1 MNHSQDLC
9 SPQRESLRSLTNMG
23 SYHGHSNSK
32 GNGTTNHKSILHSMS
47 STETKKKKRSKRK
60 LSKDMIQ
67 LQVDNTRVMVG
78 DTITGTIALKE
89 DAPTSLVK
97 LVFEGIEY
105 TAVALIQS
113 RDNHMGKKYLEKH
126 TSETNVL
133 TSQQVLADVSTAPD
147 RKQPFRF
154 VVPNGLP
161 GTMRCILDGS
171 DPILPSQYKTTYTIK
186 ASIFKNTSKAE
197 VTQSI
202 TVSPGSKQDVPL
214 DSSTISVSVI
224 NPVKSIA
231 STLFQCGSTS
241 AVYDENNGAKADP
254 RKRAE
259 IEEDDQEVF
268 LDKSCQLFSLK
279 CQQPT
284 SAHDYCCFAVGQI
297 ISLHI
302 TDWLGRQLSGIWMVQ
317 LIEEVKWCAKGRT
330 ASSVSKW
337 NLFANHHELPST
349 LQRSY
354 EGESSSLTIK
364 HHLVVFLATD
374 EEDPSSEVMAC
385 SEQFPIVIVSNTR
398 GWDAS

>member
-1 MNHSQDLC
+1 
-9 SPQRESLRSLTNMG
+9 
-23 SYHGHSNSK
+23 
-32 GNGTTNHKSILHSMS
+32 MS
-47 STETKKKKRSKRK
+47 CTETKKKKRPKRK
-60 LSKDMIQ
+60 LSNDMIQ

-78 DTITGTIALKE
+78 DAITGTIELKE

-105 TAVALIQS
+105 TVVALIQS
-113 RDNHMGKKYLEKH
+113 RDNHMGKNYLEQH

-133 TSQQVLADVSTAPD
+133 TSQQVLADVSTASD

-154 VVPNGLP
+154 FVPNGLP

-171 DPILPSQYKTTYTIK
+171 DPILPSQYTTTYTIK

-202 TVSPGSKQDVPL
+202 IVSAGSKQDVRL
-214 DSSTISVSVI
+214 DSLALPVSVI

-231 STLFQCGSTS
+231 STFFQCGSTS
-241 AVYDENNGAKADP
+241 AVHEENNDAKADP
-254 RKRAE
+254 QKRAG
-259 IEEDDQEVF
+259 IEEDDQEGF

-284 SAHDYCCFAVGQI
+284 SHDYYCFAVGQI

-317 LIEEVKWCAKGRT
+317 LIEEVKWCAKRRT
-330 ASSVSKW
+330 AASVSKW
-337 NLFANHHELPST
+337 NLFANHHELPTT
-349 LQRSY
+349 LRRSY
-354 EGESSSLTIK
+354 EGESSSLSIK

-374 EEDPSSEVMAC
+374 EEDPSREVMAC
-385 SEQFPIVIVSNTR
+385 SEPFPIVIVSNTR
-398 GWDAS
+398 GWDA